1 MQGYLLE
8 TGRRQTEK
16 REDHGCR
23 SVPPLHGG
31 FFFRD
36 WRLRVQ
42 TEIHIYIYIYIY
54 TTSVSVAS
62 PHASRCRSNFKA
74 AQATRS
80 AMATHRLSLLCRAT
94 RRLSPYIHQLIR
106 EYLVV
111 RVGIPCPHVDDMLWR
126 YVRQSGEFSFMLSGT
141 IHPGIRKKKA
151 LPNMGADLDAV
162 EPEAEELLEAEITI
176 CWFGQCGWSV
186 ASSGRSNSRS
196 SVTRMLEDL
205 RDEFD
210 GRVPGPGAGMQA
222 IVEAPCT
229 AQQWQ
234 AFARRWIFGP
244 PEPKQTS
251 LRKWLRPRAA

>member
-1 MQGYLLE
+1 M
-8 TGRRQTEK
+8 
-16 REDHGCR
+16 
-23 SVPPLHGG
+23 
-31 FFFRD
+31 
-36 WRLRVQ
+36 Q
-42 TEIHIYIYIYIY
+42 TEIHTYIYIYI
-54 TTSVSVAS
+54 TSAFAANT
-62 PHASRCRSNFKA
+62 HASRCRSNFKA

-111 RVGIPCPHVDDMLWR
+111 RVGIICPHVDDMLWR

-162 EPEAEELLEAEITI
+162 EPEAEELLEVRFSMGSYGHCHWAVDSWNMSHT
-176 CWFGQCGWSV
+176 GWSL
-186 ASSGRSNSRS
+186 
-196 SVTRMLEDL
+196 TRILADL
-205 RDEFD
+205 REDFD

-229 AQQWQ
+229 AQEWQ